1 MTELVSVPARARLMG
16 FASADVV
23 KRVVAA
29 INSMLL
35 SPEITDAPPCTVQ
48 MFALRMA
55 IKRQTNREPDRTKV
69 LLPVK
74 QNASSRNVMWAAV
87 KRRDSRLN
95 LRSF

>member
-23 KRVVAA
+23 KRVVVV
-29 INSMLL
+29 IRSIPLL
-35 SPEITDAPPCTVQ
+35 PDITDAPPCTVQ
-48 MFALRMA
+48 IYALRMA